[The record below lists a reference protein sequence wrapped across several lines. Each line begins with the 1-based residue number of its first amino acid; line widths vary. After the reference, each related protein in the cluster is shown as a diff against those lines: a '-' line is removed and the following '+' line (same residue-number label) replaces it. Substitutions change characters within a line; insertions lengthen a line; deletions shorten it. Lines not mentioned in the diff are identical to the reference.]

1 MLALWLSDP
10 WIWLGIG
17 LALLLAELLVSGYV
31 LLSFSFGAFAMA
43 LGLIVWNVGLG
54 LVLPAPAGIG
64 GLLALLLTWMLFS
77 GLALALIWRFW
88 RGRSRGPDDPDDDV
102 NEFRNSL

>member
-1 MLALWLSDP
+1 MLAAWLSDP

-17 LALLLAELLVSGYV
+17 LALLLAEFVVSGYV

-43 LGLIVWNVGLG
+43 LALLVWSIGLG
-54 LVLPAPAGIG
+54 LVLPAPAGTG
-64 GLLALLLTWMLFS
+64 GLLALLVAWMLLS

-88 RGRSRGPDDPDDDV
+88 RGRSRGPEGEDEDV
-102 NEFRNSL
+102 NDFRNRL